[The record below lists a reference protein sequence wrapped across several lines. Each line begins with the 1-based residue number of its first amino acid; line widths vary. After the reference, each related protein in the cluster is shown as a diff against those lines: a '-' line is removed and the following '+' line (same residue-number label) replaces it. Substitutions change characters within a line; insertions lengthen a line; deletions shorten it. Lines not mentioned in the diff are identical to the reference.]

1 MPAPDPDRSRIR
13 ALHRAPEADVLA
25 PLLHAATL
33 PPDLA
38 AGVAARARTLVH
50 AARAAHRPGSDVTD
64 FLREYNLGTREG
76 VALLCLAEA
85 LLRIPDAAT
94 ADALIEDRIAT
105 ADWQAHLGR
114 ADSLTVNASAWA
126 FMLTGRVLALDGA
139 DDGGISGAIRRMA
152 RRIGEPVILSALR

>member
-1 MPAPDPDRSRIR
+1 MPPELDRAAIR
-13 ALHRAPEADVLA
+13 ALHRAPEAGVLA

-33 PPDLA
+33 PPELA
-38 AGVAARARTLVH
+38 ARVAARARTLVH

-76 VALLCLAEA
+76 IALLCLAEA

-105 ADWQAHLGR
+105 ADWQAHLGQ

-126 FMLTGRVLALDGA
+126 FMLTGRVLSLEDAES
-139 DDGGISGAIRRMA
+139 GGIAGVIRRVVQRM
-152 RRIGEPVILSALR
+152 GEPVI